1 MIAAEGLSIGHGVRV
16 VGRDLS
22 LTVRPGEIVCL
33 LGPNGCGKTTLFRTL
48 LGLIP
53 ALAGRVTLGGRA
65 LSALRRAEIAQ
76 AMAYVP
82 QAHVP
87 PFPYLVEEVVLMGR
101 TARMRPLAAPSAADR
116 AAACAALARLGIGD
130 LASADYSRL
139 SGGQRQMVM
148 IARALAQAAPILVMD
163 EPTASL
169 DFGNQARVLARIADL
184 ARAGGHAVIL
194 STHDPDQAFALDAR
208 VILMHEGAILAEG
221 PPGQVLT
228 PDRLSRVYG
237 VEVAVERTETGRAVC
252 APSLSTPAPERRAS

>member
-1 MIAAEGLSIGHGVRV
+1 MMRAERLAIGHGVRV

-22 LTVRPGEIVCL
+22 LTVARGEIVCL

-53 ALAGRVTLGGRA
+53 PMAGRVTLDGRP
-65 LSALRRAEIAQ
+65 LPSLRRAEIARF
-76 AMAYVP
+76 MAYVP

-87 PFPYLVEEVVLMGR
+87 PFPYRVEEVVLMGR
-101 TARMRPLAAPSAADR
+101 IARLHPLAAPSATDR
-116 AAACAALARLGIGD
+116 AAARAALARLGIGK
-130 LASADYSRL
+130 LAGSDYSRL

-148 IARALAQAAPILVMD
+148 IARALAQEAPILVMD

-208 VILMHEGAILAEG
+208 VILMHEGATLAEG
-221 PPGQVLT
+221 SPDRVLT
-228 PDRLSRVYG
+228 AERLSLVYG
-237 VEVAVERTETGRAVC
+237 VTVEVERTESGRAVC
-252 APSLSTPAPERRAS
+252 APSLSNPNPERRTP

>member
-1 MIAAEGLSIGHGVRV
+1 MIVGAGLSIGHGRTVI
-16 VGRDLS
+16 GRDLS
-22 LTVRPGEIVCL
+22 LAVAQGEIVCL

-53 ALAGRVTLGGRA
+53 PLAGQVTLGGRG
-65 LSALRRAEIAQ
+65 LSTLTRADIAR

-87 PFPYLVEEVVLMGR
+87 PFPYQVAEVVLMGR
-101 TARMRPLAAPSAADR
+101 TARMRPLAAPSSTDH
-116 AAACAALARLGIGD
+116 AAARAALARLGIAD
-130 LASADYSRL
+130 LADADYSRL

-148 IARALAQAAPILVMD
+148 IARALAQEAPVLVMD

-194 STHDPDQAFALDAR
+194 STHDPDQAFALNAR

-221 PPGQVLT
+221 PPEQVLT
-228 PDRLSRVYG
+228 PERLSQVYG
-237 VEVAVERTETGRAVC
+237 VPVAVERTLSGRTIC
-252 APSLSTPAPERRAS
+252 APSLSHPTLERIPT